1 MRIKQSAC
9 QQNFKGIYNNKAILK
24 GLELAS
30 DYSATFVA
38 TSSFLGA
45 VALRPLAIS
54 LTPNADKENKKVI
67 SAESIASAISKLVV
81 AEAMILPVENAIK
94 KINQDPT
101 EYLSEDTIKNLANN
115 SKELVNS
122 KNYNFLAQIIKFS
135 SNIFAS
141 IPKTVLSVALIPIL
155 VDFLFS
161 RKEEKNKNKDLSE
174 NYLIKRT
181 IDNNQNFVNF
191 RGFILDVYIATF
203 IITSFV
209 VLYFSRKKNYS
220 FMKVI
225 YIIVNSLL
233 FLPVSALLVYNF
245 VILGSLMSSFYLL
258 VVFSVVIFVINQLT
272 TKIDKLYDI
281 AVGNNEIKEKG
292 GKKICK
298 EK

>member
-1 MRIKQSAC
+1 MRSYHKLS
-9 QQNFKGIYNNKAILK
+9 KILK
-24 GLELAS
+24 FIKHFLIVVLALYCVLLATNSIFCLFDRYVCCENEL
-30 DYSATFVA
+30 T
-38 TSSFLGA
+38 L
-45 VALRPLAIS
+45 L
-54 LTPNADKENKKVI
+54 
-67 SAESIASAISKLVV
+67 
-81 AEAMILPVENAIK
+81 
-94 KINQDPT
+94 
-101 EYLSEDTIKNLANN
+101 
-115 SKELVNS
+115 
-122 KNYNFLAQIIKFS
+122 
-135 SNIFAS
+135 
-141 IPKTVLSVALIPIL
+141 
-155 VDFLFS
+155 
-161 RKEEKNKNKDLSE
+161 
-174 NYLIKRT
+174 
-181 IDNNQNFVNF
+181 NFVNF
-191 RGFILDVYIATF
+191 RGFILDIYIATF

-292 GKKICK
+292 EKKICK